1 MVLIRSLTSKIS
13 LRGLGNVR
21 SVSML
26 GAGSPILKKATGAA
40 SMMRRYVNTNSGTD
54 RSDRQLK
61 AILTLEDGSVFEGIS
76 FGAEKAINGEV
87 VFSTGMVGY
96 TESLTDPSYRGQMLT
111 LTFPMVGNYGVP
123 SDTIIDKHGLLAA
136 FESDRIHASALI
148 VQDYSYTYSHWDA
161 KMSLSQWLKQ
171 EGIPGIHGIDT
182 RMLTKKIR
190 SKGSMLGKI
199 EFAEHKIEMADP
211 NTRNLVAE
219 VSTKEVKYYGKGNPI
234 KILAVDCGMKYNII
248 RMLVNRGAE
257 VKLVPWD
264 YNLYD
269 DLANCDGVFISNGP
283 GDPTMC
289 EKTISELTKVI
300 NAKGDLLKPVFGIC
314 LGNQLLALAAGAKT
328 EKLPFGNRGQNQ
340 PVLNTETGECYITPQ
355 NHGYA
360 VMDASLPA
368 GWRTLFTNANDGTN
382 EGIVHTDKPFFTAQ
396 FHPEANGGP
405 TDTAFLFDVFLDAVR
420 NKTQKLD
427 FKHTRKPKPHCAE
440 FKKVLLLG
448 SGGLSIGQ
456 AGEFDY
462 SGSQAIKAL
471 KEGGLEVIL
480 MNPNIASVQTNVGS
494 GDGKAD
500 QVFFLPV
507 TAEYVE
513 EILKRERP
521 DGILISMGGQTAL
534 NCGVELYNSGILEK
548 YGVRVMGT
556 PVETV
561 IATEDREIF
570 NQKLG
575 EIGEKIAQSKTANT
589 IEQAKV
595 VAKEI
600 GYPVMIRAAYALGGL
615 GSGICNTE
623 AILVEKSQIAL
634 ALSPQI
640 LVEKSLL
647 GWKELEYEVVR
658 DAADNCITVCNM
670 ENFDPLG
677 VHTGDSIVI
686 APSQT
691 LSNRE
696 YHMLRDTAIK
706 VVRHLG
712 VVGECNIQYA
722 LDPHSLD
729 YCIIE
734 VNARLSRSSALASK
748 ATGYPLAYVATKLC
762 LGKDLVSI
770 RNSINKTTTACFE
783 PSLDYVV
790 TKMPRWD
797 LSKFE
802 GVSQLIGTSMKSV
815 GEVMAIGRT
824 WEESIQKAVRMV
836 DPNTKGF
843 QAKGAVLSRE
853 AVLSEL
859 EKPTDKRIFAI
870 AQMLES
876 GDMTPEEI
884 TKHTN
889 IDPWFIARLAKI
901 SKYGNEKRGQEL
913 TAFTDKEMLAG
924 KQLGFSDVQIAD
936 LLMKGGEKVTEAE
949 VRQQRLNANIKPFS
963 KQIDTLAAEYPAQTN
978 YLYMTYHASEDDVA
992 GDSKSTIVLGSG
1004 SYRIGSSVEFDWC
1017 GVSTIRALRQ
1027 MGHRST
1033 MINYN
1038 PETVSTDYDECDQL
1052 YFEELSKERVMD
1064 IYQKENAVG
1073 VVVSMG
1079 GQIPNN
1085 LALPLH
1091 HAGIKCLGTC
1101 PMQIDRAE
1109 DREKFSRIIDD
1120 LGLQQAA
1127 WRELADVTSALLFA
1141 DKVGYPVLVRPSYV
1155 LSGAAMNVAYN
1166 SDRLAEYLMEATG
1179 VSPDH
1184 PVVISKFILGG
1195 REIEMDGI
1203 GKDGVIMGCAIHE
1216 HVENAGVHSGDATL
1230 MLPTQTV
1237 SEYTLAR
1244 IEAATIKIVK
1254 ELHITGPFNIQY
1266 ICKDSDVLVIECNLR
1281 ASRSFPFVSKT
1292 MGVDFIEAATRLMV
1306 DEDVSHMNL
1315 PNIGTRNRPSGYVG
1329 VKAPMFSFTRLGGAD
1344 PVLGVEMASTG
1355 EVACFGI
1362 DKHEAFLKALV
1373 STGFKIPQKK
1383 IAVTVPKD
1391 LLEEVVHH
1399 VWILHELG
1407 YELYAT
1413 AETYPYLQMKNI
1425 PCTLMHYANSEETPN
1440 VKSMIANK
1448 EIDLVVNL
1456 PTSSSVELKNNFL
1469 TRRTAVD
1476 YGVPLLNNAQLF
1488 KMFAEALKKE
1498 REGKLQFTEAA
1509 SLFDYYAKEKPN
1521 ETWTSPTEFH

>member
-706 VVRHLG
+706 LVRHLG

-722 LDPHSLD
+722 LNPNSEE

-783 PSLDYVV
+783 PSLDYCVV
-790 TKMPRWD
+790 KVPRWD
-797 LSKFE
+797 LSKFNK
-802 GVSQLIGTSMKSV
+802 VSCKLGSSMTSV

-824 WEESIQKAVRMV
+824 FEEAIQKAARMV
-836 DPNTKGF
+836 SG
-843 QAKGAVLSRE
+843 GAAEGLDG
-853 AVLSEL
+853 EL
-859 EKPTDKRIFAI
+859 AAGSDLETMLRVPTDKRLYAVQY
-870 AQMLES
+870 ALEKGYS
-876 GDMTPEEI
+876 IDEI
-884 TKHTN
+884 NRISN
-889 IDPWFIARLAKI
+889 IDRWFLARLKI
-901 SKYGNEKRGQEL
+901 IADMKAEC
-913 TAFTDKEMLAG
+913 LALSSFDRIPAPG
-924 KQLGFSDVQIAD
+924 LRALKVAGFSDRQIARYS
-936 LLMKGGEKVTEAE
+936 GSTEM
-949 VRQQRLNANIKPFS
+949 VVRRRRQQLGITPFV
-963 KQIDTLAAEYPAQTN
+963 KQIDTLAAEFPAQTN
-978 YLYMTYHASEDDVA
+978 YLYMTYNGSEHDVQPDNDR
-992 GDSKSTIVLGSG
+992 GGVMVLGCG
-1004 SYRIGSSVEFDWC
+1004 AYCIGSSVEFDWC
-1017 GVSTIRALRQ
+1017 AVSAVRQVRAS
-1027 MGHRST
+1027 GDKA
-1033 MINYN
+1033 IVVNYN
-1038 PETVSTDYDECDQL
+1038 PETVST
-1052 YFEELSKERVMD
+1052 
-1064 IYQKENAVG
+1064 
-1073 VVVSMG
+1073 
-1079 GQIPNN
+1079 
-1085 LALPLH
+1085 
-1091 HAGIKCLGTC
+1091 
-1101 PMQIDRAE
+1101 
-1109 DREKFSRIIDD
+1109 
-1120 LGLQQAA
+1120 
-1127 WRELADVTSALLFA
+1127 
-1141 DKVGYPVLVRPSYV
+1141 
-1155 LSGAAMNVAYN
+1155 
-1166 SDRLAEYLMEATG
+1166 
-1179 VSPDH
+1179 
-1184 PVVISKFILGG
+1184 
-1195 REIEMDGI
+1195 
-1203 GKDGVIMGCAIHE
+1203 
-1216 HVENAGVHSGDATL
+1216 
-1230 MLPTQTV
+1230 
-1237 SEYTLAR
+1237 
-1244 IEAATIKIVK
+1244 
-1254 ELHITGPFNIQY
+1254 
-1266 ICKDSDVLVIECNLR
+1266 
-1281 ASRSFPFVSKT
+1281 
-1292 MGVDFIEAATRLMV
+1292 
-1306 DEDVSHMNL
+1306 
-1315 PNIGTRNRPSGYVG
+1315 
-1329 VKAPMFSFTRLGGAD
+1329 
-1344 PVLGVEMASTG
+1344 
-1355 EVACFGI
+1355 
-1362 DKHEAFLKALV
+1362 
-1373 STGFKIPQKK
+1373 
-1383 IAVTVPKD
+1383 
-1391 LLEEVVHH
+1391 
-1399 VWILHELG
+1399 
-1407 YELYAT
+1407 
-1413 AETYPYLQMKNI
+1413 
-1425 PCTLMHYANSEETPN
+1425 
-1440 VKSMIANK
+1440 
-1448 EIDLVVNL
+1448 
-1456 PTSSSVELKNNFL
+1456 
-1469 TRRTAVD
+1469 
-1476 YGVPLLNNAQLF
+1476 
-1488 KMFAEALKKE
+1488 
-1498 REGKLQFTEAA
+1498 
-1509 SLFDYYAKEKPN
+1509 
-1521 ETWTSPTEFH
+1521 